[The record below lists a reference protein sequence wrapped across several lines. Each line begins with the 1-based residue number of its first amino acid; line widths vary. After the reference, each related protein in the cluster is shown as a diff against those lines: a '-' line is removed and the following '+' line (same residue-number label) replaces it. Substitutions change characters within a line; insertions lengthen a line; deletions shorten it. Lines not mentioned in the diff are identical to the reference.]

1 MNRLADPA
9 ATPAASLS
17 GRAWVGEAPLFAPV
31 DLVLERGRWTCLLGP
46 SGVGKST
53 ILRLIAGLDTGV
65 RFDGKVHRDQ
75 PVALMAQD
83 PGLIPWLDVT
93 GNVTL
98 GARLRGTLPISFMAK
113 YPGGR
118 PSGPGKG
125 TDGRGAAPPADSA
138 ARADALIRAV
148 GLSDRADHRPDRLSG
163 GQRQRVALAR
173 TLFEDRPLVLLDE
186 PFSALDARTR
196 AQMQE
201 LSAGLLAGRSVLLVT
216 HDPAEAARLGDRILL
231 LREQGLSECP
241 APPPR
246 RQGHARPYDALE
258 VLAMQADLMRRM
270 MA

>member
-1 MNRLADPA
+1 MSFVR
-9 ATPAASLS
+9 
-17 GRAWVGEAPLFAPV
+17 GQAWVGDVALFAPI
-31 DLVLERGRWTCLLGP
+31 DLVLEPGGWTCLLGP

-53 ILRLIAGLDTGV
+53 ILRLLAGLETGV
-65 RFDGKVHRDQ
+65 RFQGQVGRDQ

-83 PGLIPWLDVT
+83 AGLIPWQDVA

-98 GARLRGTLPISFMAK
+98 GARLRGQTP
-113 YPGGR
+113 
-118 PSGPGKG
+118 
-125 TDGRGAAPPADSA
+125 DH
-138 ARADALIRAV
+138 ARARNLIAAV
-148 GLSDRADHRPDRLSG
+148 GLTDRADYLPANLSG

-201 LSAGLLAGRSVLLVT
+201 LSARLLADRTVLLVT

-231 LREQGLSECP
+231 LRDTGLTEWPVPDQRPP
-241 APPPR
+241 A
-246 RQGHARPYDALE
+246 GARPYDAPQ
-258 VLAMQADLMRRM
+258 VLALQADLMRGM